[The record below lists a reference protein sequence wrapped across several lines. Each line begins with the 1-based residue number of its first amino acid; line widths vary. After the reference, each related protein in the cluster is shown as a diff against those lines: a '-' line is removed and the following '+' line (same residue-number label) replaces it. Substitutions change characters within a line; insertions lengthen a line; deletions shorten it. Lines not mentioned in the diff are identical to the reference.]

1 MTRQSSRAIAGYL
14 FLTPYLI
21 LFTAF
26 LIFPLI
32 FGFWLSFMK
41 YEMISPQPPH
51 FVGLANYAEAFGD
64 HYFWK
69 ALGITTIFVLISV
82 PITIVLALAFAAAM
96 NRVNSRRQNIY
107 RLAIFLP
114 TMLTISVV
122 GILWRWFYE
131 AEFGLINSV
140 LARFVAF
147 LGLSNLNPK
156 LPWLEKPHWAM
167 ASIIIMT
174 IWWTIGAPVVILQA
188 GLKQI
193 PEAFY
198 EAASL
203 DGAVGLRRFFSI
215 TLPLLRPVLLFVS
228 VTSVIGAFQ
237 IFGQT
242 FLVTG
247 GGPELSTRVMMQYI
261 YEKAFNDYRLGYGS
275 AMSWLLFVVIAAFS
289 ILQFR
294 LFKEK

>member
-1 MTRQSSRAIAGYL
+1 MSRQSSRTIAGYL

-21 LFTAF
+21 LFLVF
-26 LIFPLI
+26 LVFPLL

-41 YEMISPQPPH
+41 YELISPQPPR
-51 FVGLANYAEAFGD
+51 FAGIANYLEAFRD
-64 HYFWK
+64 NYFWK
-69 ALGITTIFVLISV
+69 ALGVTTIFVIISV
-82 PITIVLALAFAAAM
+82 PITIVLALAIATGLE
-96 NRVNSRRQNIY
+96 RITSRRQNIY

-114 TMLTISVV
+114 TMLTITVV

-131 AEFGLINSV
+131 AEFGLFNSV
-140 LARFVAF
+140 LARFANWV
-147 LGLSNLNPK
+147 GLSFNTK
-156 LPWLEKPHWAM
+156 LPWLEKPNWAM
-167 ASIIIMT
+167 ASIILMT
-174 IWWTIGAPVVILQA
+174 LWWTIGAPVVILQA

-203 DGAVGLRRFFSI
+203 DGAVGFRRFFSI

-261 YEKAFNDYRLGYGS
+261 YEKAFNDYRLGYGA
-275 AMSWLLFVVIAAFS
+275 AMSWLLFVVIVGVS

-294 LFKEK
+294 IFKED

>member
-1 MTRQSSRAIAGYL
+1 MSRQSSRTLAGYL
-14 FLTPYLI
+14 FLVPYLV
-21 LFTAF
+21 LFLTF
-26 LIFPLI
+26 LILPLI

-41 YEMISPQPPH
+41 YEMISPRPPR

-69 ALGITTIFVLISV
+69 AMGVTTIFVLISV
-82 PITIVLALAFAAAM
+82 PITIVLALVIAASM
-96 NRVNSRRQNIY
+96 GRINGRRQNIY
-107 RLAIFLP
+107 RLMIFLP

-140 LARFVAF
+140 LARLVAF
-147 LGLSNLNPK
+147 FGLSNLNPK

-261 YEKAFNDYRLGYGS
+261 YEKAFQDYRLGYGA
-275 AMSWLLFVVIAAFS
+275 AMSWLLFVAIVAFS

-294 LFKEK
+294 VLKEK

>member
-1 MTRQSSRAIAGYL
+1 MSRQSSRTIAGYL
-14 FLTPYLI
+14 FLTPYLL
-21 LFTAF
+21 LFLVF
-26 LIFPLI
+26 LVFPLL

-41 YEMISPQPPH
+41 YELISPQPPR
-51 FVGLANYAEAFGD
+51 FAGVANYLEAFCD
-64 HYFWK
+64 DYFWK
-69 ALGITTIFVLISV
+69 ALSITTVFVIISV
-82 PITIVLALAFAAAM
+82 PITIVLALAIATGLE
-96 NRVNSRRQNIY
+96 RITSRRQNIY

-114 TMLTISVV
+114 TMLTITVV

-131 AEFGLINSV
+131 AEFGLFNSM
-140 LARFVAF
+140 LARFANC
-147 LGLSNLNPK
+147 LGLSIDTK

-167 ASIIIMT
+167 ASIILMT
-174 IWWTIGAPVVILQA
+174 LWWTMGAPVVILQA

-228 VTSVIGAFQ
+228 VTSIIGAFQ

-261 YEKAFNDYRLGYGS
+261 YEKAFNDYRLGYGA
-275 AMSWLLFVVIAAFS
+275 AMSWLLFVVIVGVS

-294 LFKEK
+294 IFKED